1 MPRSVKR
8 KRGGG
13 FFQDAALVGLGAYA
27 AKHSDG
33 TGWGVVSKVG
43 TFAMYASIAGYI
55 LLALV
60 LIVVLVIVV
69 KQPATPPGAP
79 TVTKETMSPY
89 TAF

>member
-1 MPRSVKR
+1 
-8 KRGGG
+8 
-13 FFQDAALVGLGAYA
+13 
-27 AKHSDG
+27 
-33 TGWGVVSKVG
+33 
-43 TFAMYASIAGYI
+43 MYASIAGYI